1 MDLSTHKVAIAALG
15 KLRKGN
21 YAPFNTKVPFDEMI
35 RLYNRLVF
43 VDQIEPI
50 EKLDESVKQELKDWA
65 KEIGYGT
72 NAIKGMNIC
81 RCLTLIDVDIEK
93 FIPEKG

>member
-1 MDLSTHKVAIAALG
+1 MDLSTHKVAIAALR
-15 KLRKGN
+15 KLKKGD

-50 EKLDESVKQELKDWA
+50 EKLEDAVKKELKEWA
-65 KEIGYGT
+65 IEIGFGT
-72 NAIKGMNIC
+72 NIIKGVNMC
-81 RCLTLIDVDIEK
+81 KCLYLLGVELEK
-93 FIPEKG
+93 V